1 MHRTYIDGEHS
12 IRIFHGAADDWVPAE
27 ACRDYVARLR
37 RAGRD
42 VALSE
47 YPGAHHAFDAHTLP
61 AALHLPNVQSGPTCR
76 LEERPGGQ
84 MVFRDTGQPFGLT
97 HPCIRG
103 GATIGYD
110 AQAHQA
116 ALKAVKEFLAATF
129 KGP

>member
-1 MHRTYIDGEHS
+1 
-12 IRIFHGAADDWVPAE
+12 
-27 ACRDYVARLR
+27 
-37 RAGRD
+37 
-42 VALSE
+42 
-47 YPGAHHAFDAHTLP
+47 
-61 AALHLPNVQSGPTCR
+61 
-76 LEERPGGQ
+76 

-116 ALKAVKEFLAATF
+116 ALRAALRAVKEFLAATF